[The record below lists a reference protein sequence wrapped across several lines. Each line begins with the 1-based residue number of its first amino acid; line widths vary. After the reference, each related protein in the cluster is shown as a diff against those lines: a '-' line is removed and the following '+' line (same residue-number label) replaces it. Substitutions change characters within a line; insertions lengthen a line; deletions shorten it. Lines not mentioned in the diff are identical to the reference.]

1 VRRATSIAA
10 AATVALCLLAGSASA
25 AELSI
30 FPPTPAPLPQ
40 KLSALLHRRAQV
52 TVPRSSSLS
61 QFNLDAN
68 GYRVVVAGVEETVV
82 VEVERKRDKKF
93 KRAIT
98 AYVARGTVSSSRIS
112 ASFGSLGKV
121 DVRFKPSGKVEKSKP
136 RRHCRGPNH
145 FTSRLGVFVGKIDFP
160 GENGYLSAKAHR
172 AKGKVRFPLNLDC
185 RSAFLPFR
193 PGRAKRPTHRV
204 KPALFEATWRHAVD
218 STLFIA
224 ARGLLLRDKAIYL
237 ALSEHSAGR
246 VAVLHAAE
254 SIGSPKAF
262 TVSNA
267 LTRASL
273 SPPAPFDGKG
283 LYSAAPDGSRTWG
296 GPLTASFPGAPRF
309 PLAGPEF
316 ETELEVGF

>member
-1 VRRATSIAA
+1 MRRAASIAA
-10 AATVALCLLAGSASA
+10 AATLVLCLLVGPARA

-40 KLSALLHRRAQV
+40 KLRALLHRRAQV
-52 TVPRSSSLS
+52 TVPRTSSLS
-61 QFNLDAN
+61 RFDLDVN
-68 GYRVVVAGVEETVV
+68 GYRLIVAGVRETVV
-82 VEVERKRDKKF
+82 VEVERKRHKKF

-98 AYVARGTVSSSRIS
+98 AYLARGTVSSNRIS

-121 DVRFKPSGKVEKSKP
+121 DVRFKPSGRVETSKP

-145 FTSRLGVFVGKIDFP
+145 FTSRLGVFVGQIDFP
-160 GENGYLSAKAHR
+160 GENGYLSANAHR
-172 AKGKVRFPLNLDC
+172 AKGRVRFPINLDC
-185 RSAFLPFR
+185 RSAFLPLR
-193 PGRAKRPTHRV
+193 PGRAQRPRHRV

-218 STLFIA
+218 STLFVA
-224 ARGLLLRDKAIYL
+224 ARGLLLRDKAVYL

-254 SIGSPKAF
+254 SMGSPKAF

-273 SPPAPFDGKG
+273 SPPAPFDGEG
-283 LYSAAPDGSRTWG
+283 LYSAAPDGTRTWG
-296 GPLTASFPGAPRF
+296 GPLTAAFPGAPHF